1 MVDPDRTASLMT
13 PSKLAQI
20 KPKSAVSPAVWLSQ
34 MAADAG
40 HRHVHRLGELRMEM
54 QAQARSRDMS
64 SLTSQLA
71 LVAQALPQLD
81 FGLLQNRGW
90 WARTTG
96 KSRSAGAEFAAQF
109 HRIEQVAGTL
119 AAPTLAFKTQ
129 QQAQA
134 TAADLTLL
142 ELEVEYHAV
151 DKIIDQGARWLQDM
165 RTQIKTRQAG
175 TAKQAAQVQVIKE
188 DEARCEILVA
198 RLKALRAVVSAAQQ
212 AHQAAQ
218 AAAARRAALLQ
229 LLQQTLAPGIKA
241 WQGQL
246 AALAVA
252 AGGSGSPMLNVED
265 PMEIHREL
273 QLSLKRANADCAQ
286 LKAQENALAESVA
299 AFAAQVEAAC
309 PS

>member
-13 PSKLAQI
+13 PAKLAQI
-20 KPKSAVSPAVWLSQ
+20 KPKSAASPAVWLSQ

-40 HRHVHRLGELRMEM
+40 HRHVHRLGELSTQL
-54 QAQARSRDMS
+54 QAQAKLRDVS
-64 SLTSQLA
+64 SLKSQLV
-71 LVAQALPQLD
+71 LLAQALPQLD

-109 HRIEQVAGTL
+109 CRIEQVAGSL
-119 AAPTLAFKTQ
+119 AAPILEFKTQ

-142 ELEVEYHAV
+142 ELEVEYGGA

-175 TAKQAAQVQVIKE
+175 TANSAAQAQVIKE

-218 AAAARRAALLQ
+218 AAAARRSALAQ
-229 LLQQTLAPGIKA
+229 LLQQTLAPGLKT
-241 WQGQL
+241 WRGRL
-246 AALAVA
+246 SALAVA
-252 AGGSGSPMLNVED
+252 AGDSSSATLNVED
-265 PMEIHREL
+265 SMETHREL
-273 QLSLKRANADCAQ
+273 QLSLKRAIADCGQ
-286 LKAQENALAESVA
+286 LEGQEDALAESVA
-299 AFAAQVEAAC
+299 AFAVQVEAAC
-309 PS
+309 PT

>member
-13 PSKLAQI
+13 PAKLAQI
-20 KPKSAVSPAVWLSQ
+20 KPKSAASPAMWLSQ

-40 HRHVHRLGELRMEM
+40 HRHVHRLGELCTEL
-54 QAQARSRDMS
+54 QAQAQLRDTS

-71 LVAQALPQLD
+71 VLAQALPQLD

-109 HRIEQVAGTL
+109 QRIEQVAGTL
-119 AAPTLAFKTQ
+119 GAPILAFKTQ
-129 QQAQA
+129 QQTQA

-151 DKIIDQGARWLQDM
+151 DKIIDQGARWLHDM

-175 TAKQAAQVQVIKE
+175 TDKPAAQVQVIKE

-198 RLKALRAVVSAAQQ
+198 RLKVLRAVVSAAQQ

-229 LLQQTLAPGIKA
+229 WLEQTLAPGIKT
-241 WQGQL
+241 WQARL
-246 AALAVA
+246 SALAVA
-252 AGGSGSPMLNVED
+252 AGEGGSPTLNVED

-273 QLSLKRANADCAQ
+273 QLSLKRAIADCGQ
-286 LKAQENALAESVA
+286 LKSQEGALAECVA
-299 AFAAQVEAAC
+299 AFAAQVGAAC
-309 PS
+309 PA

>member
-13 PSKLAQI
+13 PAKLAQI
-20 KPKSAVSPAVWLSQ
+20 KPKSAVSPAAWLSQ

-40 HRHVHRLGELRMEM
+40 HRHVHRLGELRMEL
-54 QAQARSRDMS
+54 QSQARLRDMS
-64 SLTSQLA
+64 ALAAQLA
-71 LVAQALPQLD
+71 ALSQALPQLD

-109 HRIEQVAGTL
+109 SRIEQVAGSL
-119 AAPTLAFKTQ
+119 AAPILAFKTQ

-175 TAKQAAQVQVIKE
+175 SGTPAEVQVIKE

-198 RLKALRAVVSAAQQ
+198 RLKVLRAVVSAAQQ

-229 LLQQTLAPGIKA
+229 LLQQTLAPGVKT
-241 WQGQL
+241 WLGRL
-246 AALAVA
+246 SALAVA
-252 AGGSGSPMLNVED
+252 AGDSDSPTLNVED

-273 QLSLKRANADCAQ
+273 QLSLKRAIADCGQ
-286 LKAQENALAESVA
+286 LKGQEDALEVSVA
-299 AFAAQVEAAC
+299 ALAAQVEAAC
-309 PS
+309 PA